1 MPRPMQQS
9 VGGHLLTLPCNWPS
23 NLRNHYDDAPIM
35 TPNNEAVL
43 ENTGI
48 LQMDSPTYSKK
59 ILFLILAATIFG
71 LD

>member
-1 MPRPMQQS
+1 
-9 VGGHLLTLPCNWPS
+9 
-23 NLRNHYDDAPIM
+23 M
-35 TPNNEAVL
+35 TPNNKAVL